1 MAVIF
6 RDESLYYSSLPN
18 WVPASVCVASQH
30 LNNNIQLRERKRTSS
45 FNKNKTREKTDPFG
59 LFFVMTGFHPSTIWS
74 ISRSLQTEIGRLEI
88 RNLVFC
94 SVYKRQAGRKWLLE
108 GIIITVI
115 SSRVF
120 LWLKLSFTHEG
131 SEFTYFLIQII
142 DVLTFW
148 QTQGCGKGLR
158 GNHI

>member
-6 RDESLYYSSLPN
+6 GDESLYYLSLPN
-18 WVPASVCVASQH
+18 WVPASVRVASQH
-30 LNNNIQLRERKRTSS
+30 LNNNIQLRTSLI

-59 LFFVMTGFHPSTIWS
+59 LFCVMTGFHPSTIWS
-74 ISRSLQTEIGRLEI
+74 ISRFSQTAIVKLEI
-88 RNLVFC
+88 PNLFFC

-108 GIIITVI
+108 GIIITII

-142 DVLTFW
+142 DVLTLW